1 MRLTKRFMKRISFVL
16 LVVCLCLSAVS
27 CKKLFYSE
35 KKIYARGEVTVNGV
49 PSYNGELNDVLDAG
63 NRRGCQ
69 YFTEEFKLVDS
80 ARSFYILD
88 IEDKEYGLRMIIY
101 LGCKDPT
108 YFHDGKRYYYDEN
121 ELQNHST
128 VWWDEDNW
136 CRIEKAENRFS
147 IDVRSSDL
155 TDINTQNYIRAWFQ
169 FDLIE
174 KDGLS
179 YSLTFE
185 CENSPEGKTPYTVS
199 GKFYF
204 YNVCGKE
211 FRSHI
216 KKSN

>member
-1 MRLTKRFMKRISFVL
+1 MTWSRCLARELGESEIRVNIVAPGVTKTDILK
-16 LVVCLCLSAVS
+16 
-27 CKKLFYSE
+27 
-35 KKIYARGEVTVNGV
+35 
-49 PSYNGELNDVLDAG
+49 EL
-63 NRRGCQ
+63 
-69 YFTEEFKLVDS
+69 
-80 ARSFYILD
+80 
-88 IEDKEYGLRMIIY
+88 
-101 LGCKDPT
+101 
-108 YFHDGKRYYYDEN
+108 DEN
-121 ELQNHST
+121 ELQNRST
-128 VWWDEDNW
+128 VWWDEDSRSW
-136 CRIEKAENRFS
+136 IKKAENKFS

-185 CENSPEGKTPYTVS
+185 CENCPEGKTPYTVS